1 MRSGVTLADDVSQIG
16 AAKAGDVFVGVT
28 EAELLDD
35 IVADALSG
43 AGGEGDNG
51 EVGKKFAEAAKLAI
65 LGAEVVAPFGDAM
78 GFVDG
83 EEGNRHAA
91 EPGGRAVEGDAFRR
105 KIEKAVVALAGAA
118 KDETALVARERA
130 IEKSGGDAHL
140 FELRDLVLHQGDQWR
155 NNYHGA
161 PPVED
166 RGQLV
171 AERLATTRGHHYA
184 SVASRSDAPDNVLLA
199 WAERFVAPI
208 AAQGL
213 GKRRGAFRRVV
224 LFGHRRPQSC
234 HGSLSGPRSGP
245 SAMQQGQHDGGCNI
259 RLCFVICQM

>member
-1 MRSGVTLADDVSQIG
+1 MGRSGKSSRRRLSWRYSGRKSWPHSEMQWASSM
-16 AAKAGDVFVGVT
+16 AK
-28 EAELLDD
+28 
-35 IVADALSG
+35 
-43 AGGEGDNG
+43 N
-51 EVGKKFAEAAKLAI
+51 
-65 LGAEVVAPFGDAM
+65 
-78 GFVDG
+78 
-83 EEGNRHAA
+83 
-91 EPGGRAVEGDAFRR
+91 
-105 KIEKAVVALAGAA
+105 
-118 KDETALVARERA
+118 ETALVARERA

-155 NNYHGA
+155 HNYHGA

-213 GKRRGAFRRVV
+213 RKRRGAFRRVV

-245 SAMQQGQHDGGCNI
+245 SAMQQGQRDGGLQYSPLFRHMSN
-259 RLCFVICQM
+259 VISDTRVWVSQSHLLFRV

>member
-16 AAKAGDVFVGVT
+16 AAKAGDVFVGIT

-35 IVADALSG
+35 IVADALSR
-43 AGGEGDNG
+43 AGGEGDDG
-51 EVGKKFAEAAKLAI
+51 EVRKKFAEAAKLAV

-91 EPGGRAVEGDAFRR
+91 EPGGRAVEGDAFGR

-118 KDETALVARERA
+118 KDETALVARKRT
-130 IEKSGGDAHL
+130 IEKSGGDTHL

-166 RGQLV
+166 CGQLV
-171 AERLATTRGHHYA
+171 AERLATTRGHHHA
-184 SVASRSDAPDNVLLA
+184 SVASCSDAPDNVLLA

-208 AAQGL
+208 AVQGL
-213 GKRRGAFRRVV
+213 GKRRGVFRRVV
-224 LFGHRRPQSC
+224 LFGLRRPQSC

-245 SAMQQGQHDGGCNI
+245 SGM
-259 RLCFVICQM
+259 